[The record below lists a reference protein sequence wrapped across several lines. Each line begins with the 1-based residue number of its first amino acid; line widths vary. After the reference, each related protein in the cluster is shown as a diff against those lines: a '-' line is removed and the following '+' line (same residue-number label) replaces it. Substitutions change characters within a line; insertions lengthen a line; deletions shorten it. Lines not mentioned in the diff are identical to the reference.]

1 MTEITCRPAV
11 ATLHS
16 RALFW
21 LGQTALNIWH
31 AQKTWLMLK
40 HAERKLHALDNRM
53 LNDIGLDRSSIETAV
68 REGNQAAKKSAKN

>member
-1 MTEITCRPAV
+1 MAEITYRPAGTI
-11 ATLHS
+11 TLS

-40 HAERKLHALDNRM
+40 RAERKLHALDNRM

-68 REGNQAAKKSAKN
+68 REGNQAVKKPAKN